1 MAVSKKQVQFVVGDY
16 VKVTPNVEGSNDWA
30 GIVSKVLKNGVYVRN
45 YMAATVTNP
54 YPVEVRVKKSDM
66 TIINKDEWLKVMN
79 RFADWAYHLVRQH
92 LGSMDDAEN
101 MFLPQSV
108 LDVIGW
114 EYPKVNCEV
123 ELSESSNPCE
133 SVATDELPAIQTV
146 DGINPWSNEI
156 ASNIPESVVLLCSK
170 DATIYALKQHTIE
183 SAKASLVCTLV
194 QYVLNGGA
202 SPFAHRKLAQD
213 ADKVIKAVAWMYGDS
228 SRTVLATWLNDAVEI
243 VDQNKGHIVRFFGE
257 CKGTTT
263 LAQKLSIY
271 LDLKMGITDQKE
283 CIRKA
288 ELFDGKGF
296 HLVRMWKNGTVDV
309 VDTYSTAQ
317 LALRDLT
324 NMYVGKS
331 VFGVVHSSV
340 VLEVV

>member
-16 VKVTPNVEGSNDWA
+16 VKVTPNVEGSNDWV

-45 YMAATVTNP
+45 YMAP

-79 RFADWAYHLVRQH
+79 NLVRQR

-133 SVATDELPAIQTV
+133 SVATGELPAIQTV
-146 DGINPWSNEI
+146 DGINPWSNEL

-170 DATIYALKQHTIE
+170 DATIYSLKQHTIE

-194 QYVLNGGA
+194 QYVLDGGA
-202 SPFAHRKLAQD
+202 SPFAHRKLAHD

-228 SRTVLATWLNDAVEI
+228 SRTVLTTWLNAAVGI
-243 VDQNKGHIVRFFGE
+243 MGQNKGHIIRFFGE
-257 CKGTTT
+257 CKGATT

-317 LALRDLT
+317 LA
-324 NMYVGKS
+324 
-331 VFGVVHSSV
+331 
-340 VLEVV
+340 

>member
-1 MAVSKKQVQFVVGDY
+1 M
-16 VKVTPNVEGSNDWA
+16 
-30 GIVSKVLKNGVYVRN
+30 
-45 YMAATVTNP
+45 
-54 YPVEVRVKKSDM
+54 
-66 TIINKDEWLKVMN
+66 
-79 RFADWAYHLVRQH
+79 
-92 LGSMDDAEN
+92 
-101 MFLPQSV
+101 
-108 LDVIGW
+108 
-114 EYPKVNCEV
+114 
-123 ELSESSNPCE
+123 
-133 SVATDELPAIQTV
+133 
-146 DGINPWSNEI
+146 
-156 ASNIPESVVLLCSK
+156 
-170 DATIYALKQHTIE
+170 IYSLKQHTIE

-202 SPFAHRKLAQD
+202 SPFAHRKLAHD

-296 HLVRMWKNGTVDV
+296 RLVNLWRDGTVDV

-317 LALRDLT
+317 MALRDLT

-340 VLEVV
+340 VF